1 MTYRKQCSYGKRWLK
16 HQPSVCKPYMSE
28 RLTSSTTCLEAP
40 KSASL
45 MQPLL
50 STKMFAPCK
59 AFRSK
64 KNLNEMMI
72 YKWTNSWPLKN
83 TQMNKHVNQPW
94 YPCAW
99 YHCCEDTEALA
110 IIVLYTSG
118 SPMENTNVMY
128 NSSIIVYTLWIL
140 LVYLVCLLPLEKTQ
154 TFQAVKQWIL
164 QVQTPKKC

>member
-1 MTYRKQCSYGKRWLK
+1 
-16 HQPSVCKPYMSE
+16 MSE

-50 STKMFAPCK
+50 STKMFAPCR
-59 AFRSK
+59 AFRK
-64 KNLNEMMI
+64 KKILNAMTINRSNMPFFI
-72 YKWTNSWPLKN
+72 KWTNSWPLQN

-99 YHCCEDTEALA
+99 YRCCEDTEALA

-118 SPMENTNVMY
+118 SPMKNINVMY
-128 NSSIIVYTLWIL
+128 NSSITVYMLWIL
-140 LVYLVCLLPLEKTQ
+140 LVYLICLLPLEKSQ